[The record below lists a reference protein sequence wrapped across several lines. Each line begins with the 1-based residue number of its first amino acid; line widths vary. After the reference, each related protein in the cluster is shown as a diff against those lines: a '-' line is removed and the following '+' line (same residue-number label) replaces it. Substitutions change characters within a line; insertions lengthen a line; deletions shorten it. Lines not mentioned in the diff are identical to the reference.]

1 MYPQDLKYTEKHEWV
16 RVEGDLA
23 TVGIT
28 SFAQEQLGAIVG
40 VGLPEEEA
48 EVEQHAPL
56 ADLDSMKTADQ
67 VFAPVSGRVVKVNRA
82 LEEHP
87 ELINDDPYGDGW
99 VAVIEMADP
108 SELDGLLSAAEYEAF
123 VAKEASKG

>member
-1 MYPQDLKYTEKHEWV
+1 MYPGDLKYSEKHEWV
-16 RVEGDLA
+16 RVEGKIA

-40 VGLPEEEA
+40 VGLPEEGSK
-48 EVEQHAPL
+48 VEKHGAL

-67 VFAPVSGRVVKVNRA
+67 VFSPVSGKIVKVNRA
-82 LEEHP
+82 LEERP
-87 ELINDDPYGDGW
+87 ELINDDPYGEGW

-108 SELDGLLSAAEYEAF
+108 GELADLMNASEYEAF
-123 VAKEASKG
+123 VAEEASKG